1 MKETTDNLLNKM
13 LIATKAT
20 SPRNLSK
27 YLEISPQAIYKAI
40 KKDKIPR
47 SWINKISNETGYT
60 IEWFYETNQ
69 IKNNNQNTTYNTNSK
84 DIVDVFI
91 PIVEARLSAGSG
103 SFITNNT
110 IENKMRFDTNFF
122 INKGNPNDMVI
133 MRVMGD
139 SMQPEIMDN
148 DYVMLDQSKVIIQ
161 PNRIFAV
168 SFEDCIYLKRIDLLP
183 GKVVLKSVNPAY
195 PPIELDIQGDM
206 ENLFRVIG
214 KVLWVGREYN

>member
-40 KKDKIPR
+40 KKNKISC
-47 SWINKISNETGYT
+47 SWINKISNETGYA

-91 PIVEARLSAGSG
+91 PIVEARSCL
-103 SFITNNT
+103 
-110 IENKMRFDTNFF
+110 
-122 INKGNPNDMVI
+122 
-133 MRVMGD
+133 
-139 SMQPEIMDN
+139 
-148 DYVMLDQSKVIIQ
+148 
-161 PNRIFAV
+161 
-168 SFEDCIYLKRIDLLP
+168 
-183 GKVVLKSVNPAY
+183 
-195 PPIELDIQGDM
+195 
-206 ENLFRVIG
+206 
-214 KVLWVGREYN
+214 